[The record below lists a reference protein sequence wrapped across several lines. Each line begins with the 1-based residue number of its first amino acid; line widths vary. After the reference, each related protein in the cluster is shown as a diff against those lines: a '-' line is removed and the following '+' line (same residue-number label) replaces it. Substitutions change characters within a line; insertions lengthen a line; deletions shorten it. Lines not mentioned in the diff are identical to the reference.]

1 MRDCANYCW
10 SNCENFDIEIVLFQA
25 TRRDPRQRG
34 LVRACVLARD
44 AV

>member
-1 MRDCANYCW
+1 
-10 SNCENFDIEIVLFQA
+10 LFQA